1 MSASED
7 ISLNR
12 PASKGAL
19 AASSPGSG
27 AAASLCVEAAALNAG
42 LHIVATPIG
51 NLGDVTLRAL
61 STLAGADV
69 VLAEDT
75 RITRRLFAHYGL
87 TTPLE
92 AYHEHNAARV
102 RPGILAR
109 LREGA
114 RIALVSDAGS
124 PLVSDP
130 GFKLVEAALA
140 EGIAVTTAPGPSAVL
155 AALTVGGLPTDS
167 FFFAGFTPQK
177 QAARRARLSEIAE
190 VPGTLILFESPRRL
204 SGLLADAAIVL
215 GNRPAAVTRELTK
228 LFEEVRRGSLEEL
241 AAAYAREG
249 PPKGEIVVLIGA
261 AVAAAGNSAG
271 DGLDERLAQAL
282 ETNSLKEAVA
292 RIAAET
298 GLPRRQIYARALRLT
313 RRP

>member
-1 MSASED
+1 MSAGED
-7 ISLNR
+7 TSFAR
-12 PASKGAL
+12 PTSKGAL
-19 AASSPGSG
+19 AASSPSSG
-27 AAASLCVEAAALNAG
+27 AIPALRVEAAHLKAG

-75 RITRRLFAHYGL
+75 RITRRLFTHYGL
-87 TTPLE
+87 TAPLE
-92 AYHEHNAARV
+92 AYHDHNAERV

-109 LREGA
+109 LRVGA

-155 AALTVGGLPTDS
+155 TALSVAGLPTDS
-167 FFFAGFTPQK
+167 FFFAGFPPQK

-204 SGLLADAAIVL
+204 ADLLADAALVL
-215 GNRPAAVTRELTK
+215 GERPAAVARELTK
-228 LFEEVRRGSLEEL
+228 LFEEVRRGSLDEL

-249 PPKGEIVVLIGA
+249 PPKGEVVVLIGA
-261 AVAAAGNSAG
+261 ATKAVSDSAG
-271 DGLDERLAQAL
+271 DGLDDRLAQAL
-282 ETNSLKEAVA
+282 KTSSLKEAVA